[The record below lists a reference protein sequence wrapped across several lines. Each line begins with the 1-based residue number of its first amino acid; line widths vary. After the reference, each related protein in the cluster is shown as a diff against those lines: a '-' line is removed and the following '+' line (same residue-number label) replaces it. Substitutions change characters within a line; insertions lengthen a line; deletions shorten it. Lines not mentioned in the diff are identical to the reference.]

1 MILEAI
7 FNNNKSVNENDNASL
22 NENDNESESESDN
35 NDYEKYQDHK
45 IK

>member
-7 FNNNKSVNENDNASL
+7 FNNNKSVNENDNVSL

>member
-7 FNNNKSVNENDNASL
+7 FNNNKGVNENDNVSL
-22 NENDNESESESDN
+22 NENDNESESESD
-35 NDYEKYQDHK
+35 YEKYQDHK